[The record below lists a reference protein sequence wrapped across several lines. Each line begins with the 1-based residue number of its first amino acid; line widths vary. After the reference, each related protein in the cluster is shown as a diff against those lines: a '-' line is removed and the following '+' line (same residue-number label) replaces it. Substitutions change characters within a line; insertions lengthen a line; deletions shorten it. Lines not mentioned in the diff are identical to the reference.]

1 MLSQSNK
8 NARVPNAKDDE
19 RLPLVW
25 LVVIV
30 LVLFLVLVVVEVALA
45 VTVPHPRF
53 KT

>member
-25 LVVIV
+25 LLVWLVIV
-30 LVLFLVLVVVEVALA
+30 LVLVVVEVALA